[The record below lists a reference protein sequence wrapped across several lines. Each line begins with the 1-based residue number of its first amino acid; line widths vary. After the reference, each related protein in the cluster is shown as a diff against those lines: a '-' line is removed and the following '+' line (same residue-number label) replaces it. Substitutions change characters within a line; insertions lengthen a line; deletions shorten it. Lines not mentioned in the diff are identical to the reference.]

1 MNSLIVIFPLSFM
14 HWVIKNEIR
23 YLKKI
28 VEKYDPP
35 SNMEIDV
42 QNFHWTFSKYQQ
54 KQHRQNTTTYSQIYI
69 YIFFKWNVFI
79 IKKREKYQS

>member
-42 QNFHWTFSKYQQ
+42 QNFH
-54 KQHRQNTTTYSQIYI
+54 
-69 YIFFKWNVFI
+69 
-79 IKKREKYQS
+79 